1 LKAFSAYPKLEISL
15 LIAGEIGAE
24 TRLEKELMRLL
35 SFFLPSSVCVLA
47 LVFSHFELCISNAP
61 LPSKLT
67 LLSASQVKVLI
78 ASSFGVLFPF
88 IQLQIKQ
95 FLSFDCEALARRK
108 VSTATEF

>member
-1 LKAFSAYPKLEISL
+1 
-15 LIAGEIGAE
+15 
-24 TRLEKELMRLL
+24 MRLL
-35 SFFLPSSVCVLA
+35 SFFLPSSDCVLA
-47 LVFSHFELCISNAP
+47 LVFSHFELCISN

>member
-1 LKAFSAYPKLEISL
+1 
-15 LIAGEIGAE
+15 
-24 TRLEKELMRLL
+24 MRLL